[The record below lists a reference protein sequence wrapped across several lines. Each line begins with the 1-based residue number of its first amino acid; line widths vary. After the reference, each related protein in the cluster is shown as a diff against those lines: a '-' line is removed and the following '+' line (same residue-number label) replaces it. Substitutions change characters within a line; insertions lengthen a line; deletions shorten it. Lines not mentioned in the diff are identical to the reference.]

1 MNVSITQ
8 GYVPGAIGRITE
20 LHADYYSRHWGFG
33 VYFEAKVARE
43 LAEFSSRFKEGR
55 DGIWH
60 IIQSGRIEGGIV
72 IDGLKADQEG
82 AHLRWFIIA
91 ERLAGRGLGNRL
103 VDNAMSFCRT
113 AAYKKVCL
121 WTFEGLDAARY
132 LYEKHGFHLEYQKAG
147 EQWGTRVVEQK
158 FVCSL

>member
-8 GYVPGAIGRITE
+8 GYVPGTIGRITE

-43 LAEFSSRFKEGR
+43 LAEFISRFNEGR

-60 IIQSGRIEGGIV
+60 IIQNGRIEGGVV
-72 IDGLKADQEG
+72 IDGLEADREG

-91 ERLAGRGLGNRL
+91 ERLAGRGLGNGL
-103 VDNAMSFCRT
+103 VDYALNFCRT
-113 AAYKKVCL
+113 AAYKKVYL
-121 WTFEGLDAARY
+121 WTFEGLDAARH
-132 LYEKHGFHLEYQKAG
+132 LYEKHGFRLDCQKVG

-158 FVCSL
+158 FVCPL